1 VSRFLLLD
9 DNRAFA
15 ENLAEILE
23 DSGHQATV
31 VTSGE
36 EALRAV
42 RSERYDVLLTDMRM
56 PGMSG
61 AAAVHHVRK
70 LDPGLA
76 AIVITA
82 YPGESDLERARG
94 EGVLAVLPKPVPM
107 RLLVE
112 LLSRARRDGLVVLVE
127 DDPSLL
133 DNLTE
138 LLRAQGFT
146 AVTARSVLDTERLG
160 AVRPFAA
167 LVDLRVP
174 GGPDGEALRRVRER
188 FPELPT
194 FVVTAHPEAL
204 PQDFE
209 GTVVAKPFDTGA
221 LLAALERVHGGGR
234 A

>member
-1 VSRFLLLD
+1 MGRFLLLD

-23 DSGHQATV
+23 DAGHQTTV

-36 EALRAV
+36 EALEAARQQ
-42 RSERYDVLLTDMRM
+42 RYDALLTDMRM

-61 AAAVHHVRK
+61 AAAVHHLRK
-70 LDPGLA
+70 VDPGLA

-82 YPGESDLERARG
+82 HPGESDLERARN

-107 RLLVE
+107 RPLVE

-138 LLRAQGFT
+138 VLRGKGFT
-146 AVTARSVLDTERLG
+146 AVTARSVLETQRLG
-160 AVRPFAA
+160 ELRPFAA

-204 PQDFE
+204 PGDFG

-221 LLAALERVHGGGR
+221 LLAALEQAHGGR

>member
-1 VSRFLLLD
+1 MGRFLLLD
-9 DNRAFA
+9 DNQAFA

-23 DSGHQATV
+23 DAGHETTV
-31 VTSGE
+31 VTTGE
-36 EALRAV
+36 EALQAAQRQ
-42 RSERYDVLLTDMRM
+42 RYDALLTDMRM

-61 AAAVHHVRK
+61 AAAVHHLRK
-70 LDPGLA
+70 VDPGLA

-82 YPGESDLERARG
+82 HPGERDLERARN

-107 RLLVE
+107 RALVE

-127 DDPSLL
+127 DDPGLL

-138 LLRAQGFT
+138 VLRGKGFT
-146 AVTARSVLDTERLG
+146 AVTASSLLEMARLEEL
-160 AVRPFAA
+160 RPFAA

-204 PQDFE
+204 PHDFG
-209 GTVVAKPFDTGA
+209 GTVVAKPFDTGK
-221 LLAALERVHGGGR
+221 LLAALEQAHEGR

>member
-1 VSRFLLLD
+1 MGRFLLLD

-23 DSGHQATV
+23 DSGHETVV

-36 EALRAV
+36 EALAAARAQ
-42 RSERYDVLLTDMRM
+42 RFDALLTDMRM

-61 AAAVHHVRK
+61 AAAVHHLRK
-70 LDPGLA
+70 VDPELA

-82 YPGESDLERARG
+82 HPGEHDLERARH
-94 EGVLAVLPKPVPM
+94 EGVLAVLPKPVPVGSLVT
-107 RLLVE
+107 LLQ
-112 LLSRARRDGLVVLVE
+112 RARRNGLVVLVE
-127 DDPSLL
+127 DDPALL

-138 LLRAQGFT
+138 VLRAQGFT

-160 AVRPFAA
+160 EVKPFAA

-174 GGPDGEALRRVRER
+174 GGPDGEALRLVRER

-194 FVVTAHPEAL
+194 FLVTAHPDAL
-204 PQDFE
+204 PKDVDVR
-209 GTVVAKPFDTGA
+209 VVEKPFDTQE
-221 LLAALERVHGGGR
+221 LLAALEQVHGG
-234 A
+234 AA

>member
-1 VSRFLLLD
+1 MGRFLLLD

-23 DSGHQATV
+23 DSGHEATV

-36 EALRAV
+36 EALAAARAQ
-42 RSERYDVLLTDMRM
+42 RFDALLTDMRM

-61 AAAVHHVRK
+61 AAAVHHLRK
-70 LDPGLA
+70 VDPGLA

-82 YPGESDLERARG
+82 HPGEHDLERARS

-107 RLLVE
+107 DLLVG
-112 LLSRARRDGLVVLVE
+112 LLQRARRNGLVVLVE
-127 DDPSLL
+127 DDPALS

-146 AVTARSVLDTERLG
+146 AVTARSVMDTERLG
-160 AVRPFAA
+160 ELHPFAA

-188 FPELPT
+188 FPQLPT
-194 FVVTAHPEAL
+194 FILTAHPDAL
-204 PQDFE
+204 PHGMDGRLLE
-209 GTVVAKPFDTGA
+209 KPFDPA
-221 LLAALERVHGGGR
+221 ELLAALERVHGG
-234 A
+234 AA